1 LYTNTAKLF
10 FFLLSQSDFE
20 GGIAR
25 LNVAAT
31 LAFGAVV
38 KQHASTPRDTWC
50 ELQTAKRTKNYKC
63 HQVSVGLKST
73 FFNMI

>member
-10 FFLLSQSDFE
+10 FFLLGESDFE
-20 GGIAR
+20 GGIAQ